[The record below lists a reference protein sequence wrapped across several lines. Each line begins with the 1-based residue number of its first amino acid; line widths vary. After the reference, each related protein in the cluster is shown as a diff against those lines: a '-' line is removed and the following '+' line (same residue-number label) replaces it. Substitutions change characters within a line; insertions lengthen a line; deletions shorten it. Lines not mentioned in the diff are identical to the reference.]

1 MAVAEARIAE
11 QLGGPPRLAGGLA
24 SASGAASGRPR
35 CSAQGNRMRQAGI
48 QPRIL
53 VRFSGAGGRPP
64 DTRHGKDWTAKH
76 TVSLVPSPKLR
87 VSGTGNKTQTPSGS
101 FSRCPGAPLPTPSMD
116 GTILKSHRCWS
127 SGTAPRCMSCVSP
140 GLEETGQ
147 RALPRCKTGPSRR
160 QGDGRGEEPQRQ
172 SSWLAR
178 GVLERGVVISR
189 HWEGCRGGRGGGAP
203 GASLLH
209 FVAVSYFK
217 WNPVCYRIFPETHLH
232 ELQSDLVLWMDSNAL
247 RPLPASSPD
256 I

>member
-1 MAVAEARIAE
+1 M
-11 QLGGPPRLAGGLA
+11 LG
-24 SASGAASGRPR
+24 SGD
-35 CSAQGNRMRQAGI
+35 RMRQAGI
-48 QPRIL
+48 QPHIL

-76 TVSLVPSPKLR
+76 TVSLAPSPKLR

-101 FSRCPGAPLPTPSMD
+101 FSRRPGAPLPTPSMH

-178 GVLERGVVISR
+178 GVLERGAVISR
-189 HWEGCRGGRGGGAP
+189 HREGCRGGRGGGAP
-203 GASLLH
+203 GAFLLH
-209 FVAVSYFK
+209 FVAVSYFINGITSVTESSQK
-217 WNPVCYRIFPETHLH
+217 PISMSCKAILFSGWTAMPCGHCR
-232 ELQSDLVLWMDSNAL
+232 
-247 RPLPASSPD
+247 RPRLTSKVSLTPTLPRV
-256 I
+256 IQGTLGRNVEK